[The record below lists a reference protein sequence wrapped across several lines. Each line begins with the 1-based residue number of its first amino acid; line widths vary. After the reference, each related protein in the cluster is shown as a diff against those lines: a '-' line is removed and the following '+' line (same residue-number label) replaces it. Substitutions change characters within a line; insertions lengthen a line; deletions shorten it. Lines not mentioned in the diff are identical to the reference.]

1 MADTRWKVMTK
12 VDAGRKFMTMV
23 DKDCKVM
30 KIMTMVDTGYRMQSN
45 TKGRK
50 VMTITEP
57 GWKVITMVELGWKVL
72 TIVETGCK
80 VMTIL

>member
-30 KIMTMVDTGYRMQSN
+30 KIMTMVDTGYRIQD
-45 TKGRK
+45 
-50 VMTITEP
+50 
-57 GWKVITMVELGWKVL
+57 
-72 TIVETGCK
+72 TGCK
-80 VMTIL
+80 VIQREGK

>member
-30 KIMTMVDTGYRMQSN
+30 KIMTMVDTGYRIQDTGYRMQSN

-50 VMTITEP
+50 VMTMVEPGWKITTITEP
-57 GWKVITMVELGWKVL
+57 GWKVITMVELL
-72 TIVETGCK
+72 
-80 VMTIL
+80 

>member
-30 KIMTMVDTGYRMQSN
+30 KIMTMVDTGYRMQRN

-50 VMTITEP
+50 VMTMVEPGWKITTITEP
-57 GWKVITMVELGWKVL
+57 GWKVVTMVELL
-72 TIVETGCK
+72 
-80 VMTIL
+80 